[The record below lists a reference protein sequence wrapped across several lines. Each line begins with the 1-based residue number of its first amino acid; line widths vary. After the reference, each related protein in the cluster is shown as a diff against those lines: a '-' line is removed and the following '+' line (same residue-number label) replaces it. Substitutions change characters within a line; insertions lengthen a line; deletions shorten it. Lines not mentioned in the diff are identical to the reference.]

1 MTNHEWCEAEG
12 KIRDLVD
19 DMSVKQLKSLL
30 TNLGYALDDKKRA
43 REIWMAQ
50 NPL

>member
-30 TNLGYALDDKKRA
+30 TNLGYEPGSLYCHH
-43 REIWMAQ
+43 
-50 NPL
+50 